1 MIQHLLFSVLFFCCF
16 ASLSC
21 FSDELRK
28 GAVVESVVCFT
39 PPVGWQMADPSQ
51 LPPCVKWMVV
61 GKGPSF
67 FPPSLNLS
75 TEPYKGSV
83 KAFLKRVRQAD
94 EERGYIWK
102 DLGPLRTDAGIGSL
116 IQVDMPSE
124 WGEKRSMQLI
134 LVKNGQL
141 YILNATA
148 LKEEFALFYKEFF
161 AAMRSLHILK
171 DPIEMLPLPND
182 RVTLRKAIETFHS
195 ACLKDPSLQEQD
207 WKLFQE
213 WVEKTFPLMSQEW
226 RNLLFQTVQP

>member
-1 MIQHLLFSVLFFCCF
+1 MQWLTFLLFFLCCISKH
-16 ASLSC
+16 AW
-21 FSDELRK
+21 
-28 GAVVESVVCFT
+28 AVTESVVCFT
-39 PPVGWQMADPSQ
+39 PPAGWQMADPSQ

-75 TEPYKGSV
+75 TEPYKGSIQLFLQRV
-83 KAFLKRVRQAD
+83 KQAD

-102 DLGPLRTDAGIGSL
+102 DLGTLRTEAGVGRL

-141 YILNATA
+141 YILNATS
-148 LKEEFALFYKEFF
+148 LKEEFPLFYKDFF

-171 DPIEMLPLPND
+171 DPMEMLPLPHD
-182 RVTLRKAIETFHS
+182 RAALRKEIETLQS
-195 ACLKDPSLQEQD
+195 ACQKDPVCKPEE
-207 WKLFQE
+207 WKRFQE
-213 WVEKTFPLMSQEW
+213 WVKNTFPCMSQEW
-226 RNLLFQTVQP
+226 QKLVLQEVEPTLVSS